1 MYKYKFIFVSAL
13 ICVAL
18 VCCCFFYKPQ
28 TATSPVYYQKTV
40 LIDAGHGYPDGGATG
55 LKGTVES
62 DINLDIA
69 FRLKALLEKSGFN
82 VLLTR
87 YDKNTPIEDT
97 KDKKIREIKRE
108 DLTYRR
114 NMLNS
119 GDADLFISIHQN
131 KFTDSK
137 YYGAQVFY
145 PSKSEESKHLGG
157 ALQRSLADVLDNN
170 NERVEKETSEIF
182 ILKNATIPSAL
193 VECGFL
199 SNEKE
204 ESLLNTEKYRKK
216 IAWAIFCGII
226 NYIS

>member
-1 MYKYKFIFVSAL
+1 MYKYKFVFVSAL
-13 ICVAL
+13 ICITL
-18 VCCCFFYKPQ
+18 VCCCFLYKPQ
-28 TATSPVYYQKTV
+28 SATSPAYYQKTV

-55 LKGTVES
+55 VNGTVES

-69 FRLKALLEKSGFN
+69 CELKALLEKSGFN

-97 KDKKIREIKRE
+97 KDKKIRQIKRE
-108 DLTYRR
+108 DLLYRR

-131 KFTDSK
+131 KFTDGK

-145 PSKSEESKHLGG
+145 PLGSDQSKRLGSV
-157 ALQRSLADVLDNN
+157 LQRSLADVLDNG

-199 SNEKE
+199 SNEE
-204 ESLLNTEKYRKK
+204 EEKLLNTKKYRKK

-226 NYIS
+226 NYIN